1 MAFTQLNTIMLT
13 TEGKVYTWGAVTPCL
28 GRDFYQVRGS
38 EEDYSE
44 TTLRTKMLGSAGL
57 VDEIDNN
64 FQANE

>member
-1 MAFTQLNTIMLT
+1 MLT

-64 FQANE
+64 F